1 MKPFLFACALV
12 FAAGSAMAQSVKLS
26 ADQISELL
34 TGNTAIGVWE
44 GVPYRQFFAADGST
58 IYAQAQAR
66 STLGQWRVD
75 SERDEYQSIWPRD
88 VEWEGWY
95 IMEYAGAYY
104 WVSKATPPTP
114 FQVVAGEQLVH
125 PD

>member
-66 STLGQWRVD
+66 STLGQ
-75 SERDEYQSIWPRD
+75 
-88 VEWEGWY
+88 
-95 IMEYAGAYY
+95 
-104 WVSKATPPTP
+104 
-114 FQVVAGEQLVH
+114 
-125 PD
+125 